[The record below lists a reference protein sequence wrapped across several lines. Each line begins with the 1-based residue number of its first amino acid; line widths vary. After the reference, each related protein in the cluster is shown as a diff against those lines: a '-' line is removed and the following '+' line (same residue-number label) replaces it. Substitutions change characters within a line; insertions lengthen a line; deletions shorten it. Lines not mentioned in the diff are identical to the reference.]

1 MSQSPPE
8 GFTETRLIDPFEL
21 HVGPVFEEGA
31 KGFKRFAF
39 RVDERHVNKR
49 GVVHGGMMLTF
60 ADAALGQAV
69 WDFTDRVPSVTM
81 NMQAQFIDGA
91 RLGDLVEVRP
101 ELVRKT
107 RALVFMRGDFKTGD
121 RTLMTISSVWK
132 LLGQS

>member
-1 MSQSPPE
+1 MTIPAGYSQTKL
-8 GFTETRLIDPFEL
+8 FDPFEIY
-21 HVGPVFEEGA
+21 VGPVFEEGD
-31 KGFKRFAF
+31 KGSKRFAF

-60 ADAALGQAV
+60 ADAAIGQAV

-91 RLGDLVEVRP
+91 RLGDLVEVKP

-107 RALVFMRGDFKTGD
+107 RALVFVRGDFTTSG

-132 LLGQS
+132 LLGET

>member
-1 MSQSPPE
+1 MTAPPGYSQ
-8 GFTETRLIDPFEL
+8 TRLIDPFEIY
-21 HVGPVFEEGA
+21 VGPVFEEGD
-31 KGFKRFAF
+31 KGSKRFAF

-60 ADAALGQAV
+60 ADAAIGQAV

-91 RLGDLVEVRP
+91 RLGDLVEVKP

-107 RALVFMRGDFKTGD
+107 RALVFVRGDFIASG

-132 LLGQS
+132 LLGES

>member
-1 MSQSPPE
+1 MSAPS
-8 GFTETRLIDPFEL
+8 GYTETKLFDPFEIY
-21 HVGPVFEEGA
+21 VGPVFEEGD
-31 KGFKRFAF
+31 KGSKRFAF
-39 RVDERHVNKR
+39 RVDARHVNKR

-91 RLGDLVEVRP
+91 RLGDLVEVKP

-107 RALVFMRGDFKTGD
+107 RALVFVRGDFMTSG
-121 RTLMTISSVWK
+121 RMLMTISSVWK
-132 LLGQS
+132 LLGES

>member
-1 MSQSPPE
+1 MNAPS
-8 GFTETRLIDPFEL
+8 GFTETRLIDPFEIY
-21 HVGPVFEEGA
+21 VGPVFEEGRP
-31 KGFKRFAF
+31 GGKRFAF

-91 RLGDLVEVRP
+91 RLGELVEVRP

-107 RALVFMRGDFKTGD
+107 RALVFMRGDFTADG

-132 LLGQS
+132 LLGEG

>member
-1 MSQSPPE
+1 MTAPE

-21 HVGPVFEEGA
+21 YVGPVFEDG
-31 KGFKRFAF
+31 KPGTKRFAF

-69 WDFTDRVPSVTM
+69 WDFTDRAPSVTM

-107 RALVFMRGDFKTGD
+107 RALVFMRGDFTTAG

-132 LLGQS
+132 LLGQG